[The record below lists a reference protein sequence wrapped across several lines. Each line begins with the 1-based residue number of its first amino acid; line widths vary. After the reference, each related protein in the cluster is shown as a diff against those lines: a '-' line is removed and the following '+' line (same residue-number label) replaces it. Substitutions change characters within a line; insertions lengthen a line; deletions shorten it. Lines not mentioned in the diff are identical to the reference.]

1 MNTYATLQSFVADFL
16 ARDDLTTQIKTFISL
31 AEQRMSR
38 ELDIALLERV
48 ARATAIANQQFV
60 SLPTDLRSIREVAT
74 IDADGARVVLQYI
87 TPAQLDVRK
96 RDGSTPSKIEQ
107 YSITANDLELYAPPT
122 DTTTL
127 EIVYNEGLDELSDSN
142 TANTLLTRHGD
153 CYLHGTLKAAF
164 DFLQD
169 EQRSIY
175 HDAQFTR
182 CLAEIDRDSD
192 KQRFGSNDLQIR
204 RAPENSVY

>member
-1 MNTYATLQSFVADFL
+1 MNTYAELQSFVADFL
-16 ARDDLTTQIKTFISL
+16 ARDDLTTQIRTFVRL

-38 ELDIALLERV
+38 ELDIALLETTTQLAV
-48 ARATAIANQQFV
+48 TANATTTA
-60 SLPTDLRSIREVAT
+60 LPTDLRSIREVAK
-74 IDADGARVVLQYI
+74 IDADGTRTNLSY
-87 TPAQLDVRK
+87 L
-96 RDGSTPSKIEQ
+96 TPSQFDLRIRDAGQAQTEF
-107 YSITANDLELYAPPT
+107 YTIVANNIKLAAVPSADLTLEL
-122 DTTTL
+122 
-127 EIVYNEGLDELSDSN
+127 VYNEGVAQLSD
-142 TANTLLTRHGD
+142 TATSNTLLTRHGD

-169 EQRSIY
+169 EQRSMY